1 MNNKVSLI
9 DIILF
14 RLYYISMVVEDSTRV
29 KDYLTKTKLETLDYV
44 INPYVGCPNK
54 CLYCYAAYMSSFS
67 KHAEEWG
74 EFIDVKRTSK
84 KINLYKIKNKKV
96 MISTVTDPYN
106 SYEEKYGVTRM
117 LLEQLVNSEAN
128 INIVTKSKLITRD
141 IDLFKQ
147 MKSVEVVL
155 SICLT
160 DEDLKSKLEPCSSSI
175 AERIETLKMLKANG
189 IKTVVFISPIIPMF
203 TDYRQIIEMTKEYT
217 DEYWFDRLNLRSSFK
232 TKMFNFIKQE
242 YPLLKNLYSDIYE
255 KKNLNF
261 FDIIFKKIHTYCEKN
276 QIVYKSFYA
285 GT

>member
-1 MNNKVSLI
+1 
-9 DIILF
+9 
-14 RLYYISMVVEDSTRV
+14 MVVEDSTRV

-84 KINLYKIKNKKV
+84 KLNIYKIKNKKL

-117 LLEQLVNSEAN
+117 LLEQLVKSEAY
-128 INIVTKSKLITRD
+128 ISIVTKSKLVTRD

-147 MKSVEVVL
+147 MKHVEVVI

-160 DEDLKSKLEPCSSSI
+160 DENLKSKLEPNSSSI
-175 AERIETLKMLKANG
+175 AERIEALKELKANG

-203 TDYRQIIEMTKEYT
+203 TDYKKIIEMTKEYT
-217 DEYWFDRLNLRSSFK
+217 DEYWFDKLNLRTSFK
-232 TKMFNFIKQE
+232 TKMFKFIEKE
-242 YPLLKNLYSDIYE
+242 YPVHKTLYTDIYE
-255 KKNLNF
+255 NKNHNF
-261 FDIIFKKIHTYCEKN
+261 FDIIFSEIKDYCDKNKIC
-276 QIVYKSFYA
+276 YKSFYA